1 MVKQARTCPGVD
13 IKSDHVPVVS
23 IINRQLK
30 NVEKYKQHRIL
41 DCTALMAKYKQHRI
55 LDCTAL
61 MANKKMK
68 SNNAIGVSNR
78 LANLE
83 EQNKKPC
90 WEIFKGVIAETS
102 KELIPPCK
110 LMKLQN

>member
-41 DCTALMAKYKQHRI
+41 DCTALM
-55 LDCTAL
+55 D
-61 MANKKMK
+61 NKKMK

-78 LANLE
+78 LAKLE

-110 LMKLQN
+110 LVKLQN